1 MATSRDKLLGG
12 WMRSRWLM
20 LVLLVVVV
28 AGGTALGIFLRSS
41 SEPPRDASNADT
53 REVIAALARL
63 SSSPESLV
71 ATSSKQRLGGDAAT
85 GVPPG
90 SRITPDASTWKPDG
104 VGGGV
109 IVIALEAPGSALEK
123 FLAVMVHEA
132 DGWKVAETYPIG
144 DGS

>member
-1 MATSRDKLLGG
+1 M
-12 WMRSRWLM
+12 
-20 LVLLVVVV
+20 
-28 AGGTALGIFLRSS
+28 
-41 SEPPRDASNADT
+41 
-53 REVIAALARL
+53 
-63 SSSPESLV
+63 